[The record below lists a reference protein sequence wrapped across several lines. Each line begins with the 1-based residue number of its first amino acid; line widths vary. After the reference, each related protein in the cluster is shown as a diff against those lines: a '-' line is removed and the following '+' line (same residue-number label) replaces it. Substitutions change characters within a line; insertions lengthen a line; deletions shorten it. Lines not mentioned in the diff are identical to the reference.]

1 MGLSFMHLL
10 IIVVIL
16 LLIFGPSRLPSLG
29 KSVGEAIRGFKSGL
43 EGTGDID
50 VTPKKQD
57 QITQNQ
63 QNQQNTQTTT
73 NTDKNKS

>member
-10 IIVVIL
+10 VIVIIL

-43 EGTGDID
+43 EGTGYID
-50 VTPKKQD
+50 VTPKKTE

-63 QNQQNTQTTT
+63 GNQDTTST
-73 NTDKNKS
+73 SNTDKSKNS